1 MYKTYYPKLDEIQQ
15 EWHLVDADG
24 KVLGRLA
31 SQVASVLRG
40 KHKSMYTPHMDTG
53 DFVVIV
59 NAEKIRLT
67 GRKAEAKSYFTHS
80 GFMGGERHTS
90 YKEMLAKHPERIIV
104 HAVRGMLPHNRL
116 GRRLIKKLKI
126 YSGPEHPHS
135 AQQPK
140 PLEVEG

>member
-40 KHKSMYTPHMDTG
+40 KHKPMFTPHMDTG

-67 GRKAEAKSYFTHS
+67 GRKTEAKSYFTHS
-80 GFMGGERHTS
+80 GFMGGERIIS
-90 YKEMLAKHPERIIV
+90 YKEMLADHPERIIE

-126 YSGPEHPHS
+126 YRGPEHPHS